1 MPRNRIEAKH
11 KSSVHG
17 FGKVNLAGF
26 GPTKDRALAG
36 AGNGRSFFETDQFDF
51 SLALATPTIE
61 RSFRTPNYQQTLSL
75 DRDPCSPL
83 FHAHTFFRGP
93 LLGKRQR
100 RLWLAVP
107 ATIERSEVLIVGQ
120 HAVLHSHKIVKS
132 DDGIDR

>member
-1 MPRNRIEAKH
+1 MPRNRIEAEH
-11 KSSVHG
+11 DFSVLG
-17 FGKVNLAGF
+17 FGKVNLSGF
-26 GPTKDRALAG
+26 GPTKNCALAG
-36 AGNGRSFFETDQFDF
+36 AGDGRSFFEADQFHR
-51 SLALATPTIE
+51 SLALATPAVAG
-61 RSFRTPNYQQTLSL
+61 RRRPANYQQTLSL